1 MGFSRVTTLSA
12 EPHTT
17 RFHIHSMTI
26 CSAFKKRKCA
36 VRKGTGSR
44 DSSFARPRLRCY
56 LYFEQYVLGAE
67 HAGPLGQV
75 PLGETRCALWS
86 SPGAAETRA
95 QRITIRGPG
104 CQGCREEN
112 GAVGAAGQLIRRTTR
127 KAPGRG
133 RAGARVKEPKALHRD
148 VVGSRY
154 VVMLHAEG
162 TAGQRHSPE
171 HLHPAFARRI
181 QTKPTLVIARG
192 NSSGGR
198 GGTKDE
204 QGLRHCR
211 TKSQGREGSTRNP
224 SVPFLHPSGTIRRR
238 WHLEVISGSFLREYL
253 TVCSRPWPIL
263 PPSLSCTASFP
274 SPCSS
279 QQTLTAARDSVCVPK
294 IVL

>member
-1 MGFSRVTTLSA
+1 MLNTLD
-12 EPHTT
+12 PLG
-17 RFHIHSMTI
+17 R
-26 CSAFKKRKCA
+26 CLWVRPA
-36 VRKGTGSR
+36 VPCGVLLGQRRHGPRGSR
-44 DSSFARPRLRCY
+44 F
-56 LYFEQYVLGAE
+56 G
-67 HAGPLGQV
+67 GQGV
-75 PLGETRCALWS
+75 R
-86 SPGAAETRA
+86 
-95 QRITIRGPG
+95 
-104 CQGCREEN
+104 
-112 GAVGAAGQLIRRTTR
+112 AVGKRTVPWGPRGQLIRGTTR

-224 SVPFLHPSGTIRRR
+224 SVPFLHPRGTIRRR

-253 TVCSRPWPIL
+253 TVCSRPRPLL
-263 PPSLSCTASFP
+263 PPSLSGMASFP